1 MTTYS
6 CAHAL
11 TPDGLVHDVTIEV
24 DDRLITSVTSGE
36 PAAAGAIELG
46 DVTVV
51 PGFIDMHVHG
61 GGSHSFSE
69 GPEAATSAARF
80 HLGHGTTSLLA
91 SLASAPLD
99 ELAEQTVGLRP
110 LVEAGVLAGLHI
122 EGPFLNECRRGAHN
136 PELLMDPDVEWLLEV
151 VGNGVKMVTLAPE
164 LAGGLDA
171 IRAITDV
178 GVVAALGHSDATYE
192 QAVEAIDAGVRV
204 ATHLFNGMRPPHHRE
219 PGAVLALVR
228 DPRVTAEL
236 ISDGVHLHEALLES
250 IFAAVGPSRVALIT
264 DAISATGMPDGLH
277 ELAGSA
283 VRVTDGVAE
292 LADGSS
298 LAGST
303 LTMDAAVRNAVGAGV
318 SFTDAITA
326 ATSNPARTLGLD
338 DRGSLAVGLRADLVA
353 LNPDLQIA
361 AVMQA
366 GNLVDHVSESQVTS

>member
-1 MTTYS
+1 
-6 CAHAL
+6 
-11 TPDGLVHDVTIEV
+11 
-24 DDRLITSVTSGE
+24 
-36 PAAAGAIELG
+36 
-46 DVTVV
+46 
-51 PGFIDMHVHG
+51 
-61 GGSHSFSE
+61 
-69 GPEAATSAARF
+69 
-80 HLGHGTTSLLA
+80 
-91 SLASAPLD
+91 
-99 ELAEQTVGLRP
+99 
-110 LVEAGVLAGLHI
+110 
-122 EGPFLNECRRGAHN
+122 
-136 PELLMDPDVEWLLEV
+136 
-151 VGNGVKMVTLAPE
+151 
-164 LAGGLDA
+164 
-171 IRAITDV
+171 
-178 GVVAALGHSDATYE
+178 
-192 QAVEAIDAGVRV
+192 
-204 ATHLFNGMRPPHHRE
+204 MRPPHHRE

-318 SFTDAITA
+318 SFTDAIAA
-326 ATSNPARTLGLD
+326 ATSNPARTLGFD

-366 GNLVDHVSESQVTS
+366 GNLVTTSQNHR